1 MKKIVA
7 VLMCL
12 IVLLSFSSC
21 LNSHTSIDSESET
34 PSSSDETP
42 IHVETDYGDV
52 IALYRKIIDACS
64 IYDKENSDS
73 FYAEKYGITDPQ
85 EKKFFGA
92 FRYEAYKHHAGNGKK
107 DCFSPIY
114 KLTWGY
120 AKKDLNGDGADELI
134 LLNED
139 DTVIA
144 IFSYVDGKPAVI
156 GGLNG
161 SFPYQHPSLEDA
173 WIDGDGYIYTT
184 GPRAFEH
191 KTKYKVAQDGASLE
205 TVADYWQ
212 VKRMEYEPEVR
223 SVTDYYM
230 LMGDEEIEITESE
243 YKALDDQHGK
253 YLGQYAG
260 KDVTTEYAG
269 LTFIPLFSEAELLP
283 SIYESVLNTKTKV
296 YEVATGEFKFL
307 KDVRTPYEQTLLA
320 DVTDLRYGFAD
331 FDGDGIDELVI
342 DYGDRFILQYNN
354 RRVYLYASTPDW
366 ENPQVNIEYS
376 SMNESWNDRLS
387 KEEAHEIACKYLGIS
402 IDGES
407 TGACGSTICYD
418 TVVVA
423 DPDEV
428 NGYYHVIFF
437 EEFYYNHDDVEGF
450 DTHTPYSTY
459 LRSEILVSATTG
471 ECFKTDLRIRC
482 EAIESAAKYW
492 GITRWEAE
500 THAGIKT
507 VSSIRIADFPHC
519 ENPYYRVVLKRE
531 YYVCHE
537 DGSADT
543 TPYQV
548 ETLKEVFVDMWDD
561 RCTESI
567 DTISRAEAVAIAE
580 LYWESFD
587 IKENEYLVAIGYNQ
601 HAPLSVHVVMIRW
614 YVIDHYS
621 TFDEIWIDKNT
632 GEVIIPY
639 DIDGKG

>member
-1 MKKIVA
+1 MKHAIA
-7 VLMCL
+7 FLLCL
-12 IVLLSFSSC
+12 IVILSFSSC
-21 LNSHTSIDSESET
+21 LNSHISIAPESET
-34 PSSSDETP
+34 PASPDETP
-42 IHVETDYGDV
+42 IRAETDYSDV
-52 IALYRKIIDACS
+52 IDLYRKVIDACS

-73 FYAEKYGITDPQ
+73 FYAEKYGITDSQ

-92 FRYEAYKHHAGNGKK
+92 FRYEAYKHHAGNEKK

-139 DTVIA
+139 YTVIA
-144 IFSYVDGKPAVI
+144 IFSYVDGKPTVI
-156 GGLNG
+156 GGLNE
-161 SFPYQHPSLEDA
+161 SFPYQRPLLENC

-205 TVADYWQ
+205 IVADYWL
-212 VKRMEYEPEVR
+212 VNRMKYEPEAHV
-223 SVTDYYM
+223 VTEYYM
-230 LMGDEEIEITESE
+230 FMGDEEIEITESE

-269 LTFIPLFSEAELLP
+269 LTFIPLFSEAELLQ

-320 DVTDLRYGFAD
+320 DMTDLRYGFAD
-331 FDGDGIDELVI
+331 FDGDGIDELVL

-354 RRVYLYASTPDW
+354 RRVCLYTSTPDW

-376 SMNESWNDRLS
+376 PMNESWNDRLS

-423 DPDEV
+423 VPDETSV
-428 NGYYHVIFF
+428 YYHVI
-437 EEFYYNHDDVEGF
+437 YYSEYYSHWEDGWE
-450 DTHTPYSTY
+450 TRPPYQIY
-459 LRSEILVSATTG
+459 LNAEVLVNATTG
-471 ECFKTDLRIRC
+471 ECFKTDMKIHC
-482 EAIESAAKYW
+482 EAIERVAEYW
-492 GITRWEAE
+492 GIKKWESE
-500 THAGIKT
+500 INAGIKT
-507 VSSIRIADFPHC
+507 VSRVRIADFAYC
-519 ENPYYRVVLKRE
+519 EQPYHRVVLERE

-537 DGSADT
+537 DGSEDA
-543 TPYQV
+543 TPYKV

-561 RCTESI
+561 ICMESI
-567 DTISRAEAVAIAE
+567 DVISRAEAVAIAE
-580 LYWESFD
+580 IYWEEFD
-587 IKENEYLVAIGYNQ
+587 IEEKVYTIHIENYTLGGSYIVRLKHFA
-601 HAPLSVHVVMIRW
+601 A
-614 YVIDHYS
+614 DTYS
-621 TFDEIWIDKNT
+621 IVDTIWIDINT
-632 GEVIIPY
+632 GEVY
-639 DIDGKG
+639 TFGGKG

>member
-1 MKKIVA
+1 MKKIV
-7 VLMCL
+7 VFLMCL
-12 IVLLSFSSC
+12 MMVLSLSSC
-21 LNSHTSIDSESET
+21 HTNEQESEA

-42 IHVETDYGDV
+42 IYVETDYSDV
-52 IALYRKIIDACS
+52 IALYRNVIDACS
-64 IYDKENSDS
+64 IFDKNSDS
-73 FYAEKYGITDPQ
+73 FYEEKQAEKYGITDPQ
-85 EKKFFGA
+85 EQKFFCT
-92 FRYEAYKHHAGNGKK
+92 FLYEAYRHHAGNGKK

-139 DTVIA
+139 DTIIA
-144 IFSYVDGKPAVI
+144 IFSYVDGKPTVI
-156 GGLNG
+156 GGLNYA
-161 SFPYQHPSLEDA
+161 FPYERPSLEDA

-191 KTKYKVAQDGASLE
+191 KRKYRVAQDGASLE
-205 TVADYWQ
+205 IIADYWQ

-223 SVTDYYM
+223 TVTDYYM

-260 KDVTTEYAG
+260 KDVTAEYAG
-269 LTFIPLFSEAELLP
+269 LTFIPLFSEAELLQ

-354 RRVYLYASTPDW
+354 RMVYLYTSTPDW

-387 KEEAHEIACKYLGIS
+387 KEEAHKIACNYLGIS
-402 IDGES
+402 IDGS
-407 TGACGSTICYD
+407 KDAAAGTTYYYD

-423 DPDEV
+423 VPDETSV
-428 NGYYHVIFF
+428 YYHVIHYSESYHHW
-437 EEFYYNHDDVEGF
+437 EEGWE
-450 DTHTPYSTY
+450 TRPPCSIY
-459 LRSEILVSATTG
+459 LKGEVLVNATTG
-471 ECFKTDLRIRC
+471 ECFETDMHVRC
-482 EAIESAAKYW
+482 EATDSAAKYW
-492 GITRWEAE
+492 GIKEWDFEIN
-500 THAGIKT
+500 AGVKT
-507 VSSIRIADFPHC
+507 VSRVRIADFAHC
-519 ENPYYRVVLKRE
+519 ERPYHRVVLERE

-537 DGSADT
+537 DGSVDE

-548 ETLKEVFVDMWDD
+548 ETVKEVFVDVWDD
-561 RCTESI
+561 RCMESI
-567 DTISRAEAVAIAE
+567 DMISRSEAVAIAE
-580 LYWESFD
+580 IYWKDFD
-587 IKENEYLVAIGYNQ
+587 IEENAYTIHIEKPSWEGHYVVRLKHFVADTYSI
-601 HAPLSVHVVMIRW
+601 
-614 YVIDHYS
+614 ID
-621 TFDEIWIDKNT
+621 TLWIDKTT
-632 GEVIIPY
+632 GEVYTPV
-639 DIDGKG
+639 GK

>member
-1 MKKIVA
+1 MRKIVLF
-7 VLMCL
+7 LMCL

-21 LNSHTSIDSESET
+21 LKFHTLNAPESEAPT
-34 PSSSDETP
+34 
-42 IHVETDYGDV
+42 HVKTDYGDV
-52 IALYRKIIDACS
+52 IDLYRKVIDACS

-73 FYAEKYGITDPQ
+73 FYAEKYGITGTQ
-85 EKKFFGA
+85 EKKLFGT
-92 FRYEAYKHHAGNGKK
+92 FLYEAYKYHAGKDKK

-120 AKKDLNGDGADELI
+120 AQKDLNGDGADELI

-139 DTVIA
+139 YTVIA
-144 IFSYVDGKPAVI
+144 IYSYADGKPTVI
-156 GGLNG
+156 GGLNE
-161 SFPYQHPSLEDA
+161 SYPYQRPTLENC

-191 KTKYKVAQDGASLE
+191 KSKYRVAQDGASLE
-205 TVADYWQ
+205 IIADYWQ
-212 VKRMEYEPEVR
+212 VKRAEYWPEYHV
-223 SVTDYYM
+223 VTEYYM

-253 YLGQYAG
+253 YLGQYTG

-320 DVTDLRYGFAD
+320 DVTNLLYGFAD

-354 RRVYLYASTPDW
+354 RRVCLYTSTPDW

-376 SMNESWNDRLS
+376 PMNESWNDRLS

-402 IDGES
+402 INGES
-407 TGACGSTICYD
+407 TGAAGTIIFDD

-423 DPDEV
+423 VPDETSV
-428 NGYYHVIFF
+428 YYHVIYYSEDYYHH
-437 EEFYYNHDDVEGF
+437 EEGWETRPPYA
-450 DTHTPYSTY
+450 TH
-459 LRSEILVSATTG
+459 LKGEVLVNATTG
-471 ECFKTDLRIRC
+471 ECFKTDQNILC
-482 EAIESAAKYW
+482 EAVGSAAKYW
-492 GITRWEAE
+492 GIKRWEAE

-519 ENPYYRVVLKRE
+519 ENPYYRVVLERE

-537 DGSADT
+537 DGSADA
-543 TPYQV
+543 TPYKV
-548 ETLKEVFVDMWDD
+548 ETLKEVFVDMWND
-561 RCTESI
+561 RCMESI
-567 DTISRAEAVAIAE
+567 DVLSRAEAIAIAE
-580 LYWESFD
+580 NYWEYFD
-587 IKENEYLVAIGYNQ
+587 IEENAYTIHIENNQWEGNYVVQLKHFVAGTYSI
-601 HAPLSVHVVMIRW
+601 
-614 YVIDHYS
+614 ID
-621 TFDEIWIDKNT
+621 TLWIDKIT
-632 GEVIIPY
+632 GDVYTPV
-639 DIDGKG
+639 GK

>member
-1 MKKIVA
+1 MKHAIA
-7 VLMCL
+7 FLLCL
-12 IVLLSFSSC
+12 IVILSFSSC
-21 LNSHTSIDSESET
+21 LNFHTSIDSESET
-34 PSSSDETP
+34 PSSSDEAP
-42 IHVETDYGDV
+42 IRVETDYGDV
-52 IALYRKIIDACS
+52 IALYRKVIDACS

-73 FYAEKYGITDPQ
+73 FYAEKYGITEPQ
-85 EKKFFGA
+85 EQKFFGT

-120 AKKDLNGDGADELI
+120 AKKDLNGDGANELI

-139 DTVIA
+139 YTVIA
-144 IFSYVDGKPAVI
+144 IFSYTDGKPTVI
-156 GGLNG
+156 GGLNE
-161 SFPYQHPSLEDA
+161 SFPYQRPTLENC

-191 KTKYKVAQDGASLE
+191 KSKYRVAQDGASLE
-205 TVADYWQ
+205 IIVDYWQ

-223 SVTDYYM
+223 VVTDYYM

-260 KDVTTEYAG
+260 KDVTVEYAG
-269 LTFIPLFSEAELLP
+269 LTFIPLFSEAELLQ

-320 DVTDLRYGFAD
+320 DVADLRYGFAD
-331 FDGDGIDELVI
+331 FNGNGIDELII

-354 RRVYLYASTPDW
+354 RRVCLYTSTPDW

-376 SMNESWNDRLS
+376 PMNESWNDRLS

-423 DPDEV
+423 VPDETSV
-428 NGYYHVIFF
+428 YYHVIFF
-437 EEFYYNHDDVEGF
+437 GESYFNHEVEGL
-450 DTHTPYSTY
+450 DTHTPYSTH
-459 LRSEILVSATTG
+459 LRGEILVNATTG
-471 ECFKTDLRIRC
+471 ECFKTDRNILC
-482 EAIESAAKYW
+482 EAVDSAAKYW
-492 GITRWEAE
+492 GIKRWDAE

-537 DGSADT
+537 DGSADA

-548 ETLKEVFVDMWDD
+548 ETLKEVFVDVWDD
-561 RCTESI
+561 RCMESI
-567 DTISRAEAVAIAE
+567 DTISRTEAVAIAE
-580 LYWESFD
+580 LYWENFD
-587 IKENEYLVAIGYNQ
+587 IEENAYTIHIENDPWERSYVVQLKHFVADTYSI
-601 HAPLSVHVVMIRW
+601 
-614 YVIDHYS
+614 ID
-621 TFDEIWIDKNT
+621 TLWIDKIT
-632 GEVIIPY
+632 GELY
-639 DIDGKG
+639 TFGGKG

>member
-1 MKKIVA
+1 MKKIV
-7 VLMCL
+7 VFLMCL
-12 IVLLSFSSC
+12 MMVLSLPSC
-21 LNSHTSIDSESET
+21 HTNEQESEA

-42 IHVETDYGDV
+42 IYVETDYGDV
-52 IALYRKIIDACS
+52 IALYRKVIDACS

-92 FRYEAYKHHAGNGKK
+92 FRHEAYMHHAGNGAK

-139 DTVIA
+139 YTVIA
-144 IFSYVDGKPAVI
+144 IFSYVDGKPTVI
-156 GGLNG
+156 GGLNE
-161 SFPYQHPSLEDA
+161 SFPYQRPTLGNC

-205 TVADYWQ
+205 IIAEYWL
-212 VKRMEYEPEVR
+212 VKRAEYSPEYHV
-223 SVTDYYM
+223 VTEYYM

-260 KDVTTEYAG
+260 KDVTAEYAR
-269 LTFIPLFSEAELLP
+269 LTFIPLFSEAELLQ

-331 FDGDGIDELVI
+331 FDEDGIDELVI

-354 RRVYLYASTPDW
+354 RRVCLYTSTPDW
-366 ENPQVNIEYS
+366 ENPQANIEYS
-376 SMNESWNDRLS
+376 PMNESWNDRLS

-407 TGACGSTICYD
+407 TGACGSTIYYD

-423 DPDEV
+423 DPDEM

-437 EEFYYNHDDVEGF
+437 EEYYFNFEVEGL
-450 DTHTPYSTY
+450 DTHTPYSTR
-459 LRSEILVSATTG
+459 LCGEILVNSATG
-471 ECFKTDLRIRC
+471 ECFETDIDILC
-482 EAIESAAKYW
+482 EAVDSAAKYW
-492 GITRWEAE
+492 GIKEWDSEIN
-500 THAGIKT
+500 AGVKT

-519 ENPYYRVVLKRE
+519 ENPYYRVVLERK
-531 YYVCHE
+531 YYACHE
-537 DGSADT
+537 DGSADA

-548 ETLKEVFVDMWDD
+548 ETLKEVFVDMWKN
-561 RCTESI
+561 RCMESI
-567 DTISRAEAVAIAE
+567 DTVSRDEAVAIAE
-580 LYWESFD
+580 NHWKSFD
-587 IKENEYLVAIGYNQ
+587 IKENRYIIV
-601 HAPLSVHVVMIRW
+601 HAVNSWAPDHVYVMVIKRF
-614 YVIDHYS
+614 VIDHYS
-621 TFDEIWIDKNT
+621 TFDEIWIDKIT
-632 GEVIIPY
+632 GEVYTPV
-639 DIDGKG
+639 GK

>member
-1 MKKIVA
+1 MKHAIA
-7 VLMCL
+7 FLLCL
-12 IVLLSFSSC
+12 IVILSFSSC
-21 LNSHTSIDSESET
+21 LNSHTSIDPESET

-52 IALYRKIIDACS
+52 IALYRKVIDACS

-92 FRYEAYKHHAGNGKK
+92 FRYEAYKHHAGNGAK

-139 DTVIA
+139 YTVIA
-144 IFSYVDGKPAVI
+144 IFSYVDGKPTVI
-156 GGLNG
+156 GGLNE
-161 SFPYQHPSLEDA
+161 SFPYQRPLLENC

-191 KTKYKVAQDGASLE
+191 KSKYRVAQGGASLE
-205 TVADYWQ
+205 LIADYWL

-223 SVTDYYM
+223 VVTDYYM

-260 KDVTTEYAG
+260 KDVTTEYVG
-269 LTFIPLFSEAELLP
+269 LTFIPLFSEAELLQ

-331 FDGDGIDELVI
+331 FNEDGIDELVI

-354 RRVYLYASTPDW
+354 RRVCLYTSTPDW
-366 ENPQVNIEYS
+366 ENPQANIEYS
-376 SMNESWNDRLS
+376 PMNESWNDRLS

-407 TGACGSTICYD
+407 TGACGSTIYYD

-423 DPDEV
+423 VPDETSV
-428 NGYYHVIFF
+428 YYHVIFF
-437 EEFYYNHDDVEGF
+437 EESYFHFEVEGL
-450 DTHTPYSTY
+450 DTSTPYSTH
-459 LRSEILVSATTG
+459 LRGEILVSATTG
-471 ECFKTDLRIRC
+471 ECFKRGIDIRC

-492 GITRWEAE
+492 GIKEWESE

-537 DGSADT
+537 DGSVDE
-543 TPYQV
+543 TPYKV

-567 DTISRAEAVAIAE
+567 DAISRAEAVAIAE
-580 LYWESFD
+580 LYWENLD
-587 IKENEYLVAIGYNQ
+587 IEENAYSIHIDNDPWEREYVVRLKHYVAGT
-601 HAPLSVHVVMIRW
+601 
-614 YVIDHYS
+614 YS
-621 TFDEIWIDKNT
+621 IVDTLWIDKIT
-632 GEVIIPY
+632 GEVYIPPV
-639 DIDGKG
+639 GK

>member
-1 MKKIVA
+1 MKHAIA
-7 VLMCL
+7 FLLCL
-12 IVLLSFSSC
+12 IVILSFSSC
-21 LNSHTSIDSESET
+21 LNSHTSIDPESET
-34 PSSSDETP
+34 PSSSGETP
-42 IHVETDYGDV
+42 IRVETDYGDV
-52 IALYRKIIDACS
+52 IALYRKVIDACS

-73 FYAEKYGITDPQ
+73 FYAEKYGITEPQ
-85 EKKFFGA
+85 EQKFFGT

-144 IFSYVDGKPAVI
+144 IFSYVDGKPTVI
-156 GGLNG
+156 GGLNY
-161 SFPYQHPSLEDA
+161 FPYERPSLEDA

-191 KTKYKVAQDGASLE
+191 KTKYKVAQGGTSLE
-205 TVADYWQ
+205 IIADYWQ
-212 VKRMEYEPEVR
+212 VKRAGYEPESRV
-223 SVTDYYM
+223 VTEYYM

-243 YKALDDQHGK
+243 YEALDDQHGK

-260 KDVTTEYAG
+260 KEVTAEYAG

-354 RRVYLYASTPDW
+354 RRVYLYTSTPDW

-376 SMNESWNDRLS
+376 SMNESWNNRLS
-387 KEEAHEIACKYLGIS
+387 KEEAHEIACNYLGIG
-402 IDGES
+402 IDGS
-407 TGACGSTICYD
+407 RDVAAGTTYYYD
-418 TVVVA
+418 TAVVA
-423 DPDEV
+423 VPDETSV
-428 NGYYHVIFF
+428 YYHVIFF
-437 EEFYYNHDDVEGF
+437 EEFYYNHDDVEGL
-450 DTHTPYSTY
+450 DTNTPYSTY
-459 LRSEILVSATTG
+459 LRGEILVNATTG
-471 ECFKTDLRIRC
+471 ECFKTDLNILC
-482 EAIESAAKYW
+482 EAVDSAAKYW
-492 GITRWEAE
+492 GITRWDSKIN
-500 THAGIKT
+500 AGIKT

-537 DGSADT
+537 DGSVDT

-561 RCTESI
+561 RCMESI
-567 DTISRAEAVAIAE
+567 DMISRSEAVAIAE
-580 LYWESFD
+580 FYWEDFN
-587 IKENEYLVAIGYNQ
+587 IEENAYTIHIENPSWEWHYVVRLKRFVADTYSI
-601 HAPLSVHVVMIRW
+601 
-614 YVIDHYS
+614 ID
-621 TFDEIWIDKNT
+621 TLWIDKIT
-632 GEVIIPY
+632 GEVYTP
-639 DIDGKG
+639 DGK

>member
-1 MKKIVA
+1 MKKIV
-7 VLMCL
+7 VFLMCL
-12 IVLLSFSSC
+12 MMVLSISSC
-21 LNSHTSIDSESET
+21 HTNEQESEA

-42 IHVETDYGDV
+42 IYVETDYGDV
-52 IALYRKIIDACS
+52 IDLYRKVIDACS

-85 EKKFFGA
+85 EQKFFGA
-92 FRYEAYKHHAGNGKK
+92 FRYGAYIHHAGNGKK

-139 DTVIA
+139 DTIIA
-144 IFSYVDGKPAVI
+144 IFSYVDGKPTVI
-156 GGLNG
+156 GGLNYG
-161 SFPYQHPSLEDA
+161 FPYERPSLEDA
-173 WIDGDGYIYTT
+173 WIDGDGYIYRSASS
-184 GPRAFEH
+184 GFEH
-191 KTKYKVAQDGASLE
+191 KRKYRVAQGGASLE

-212 VKRMEYEPEVR
+212 VKRAEYEPEYHV
-223 SVTDYYM
+223 VTEYYM

-260 KDVTTEYAG
+260 KDVTAEYAG

-320 DVTDLRYGFAD
+320 DVTNLRYGFAD

-354 RRVYLYASTPDW
+354 RMVYLYTSTPDW

-387 KEEAHEIACKYLGIS
+387 KEEAHKIACKYLGIG
-402 IDGES
+402 IDGFS
-407 TGACGSTICYD
+407 DAAAGKTYYYD

-423 DPDEV
+423 VPDETSV
-428 NGYYHVIFF
+428 YYHVI
-437 EEFYYNHDDVEGF
+437 YYSESYFHHDVEGC
-450 DTHTPYSTY
+450 DPRQPHAIY
-459 LRSEILVSATTG
+459 LEGEVRVNATTG
-471 ECFKTDLRIRC
+471 ECFKMDRDIRC
-482 EAIESAAKYW
+482 EAVDSAAKYW
-492 GITRWEAE
+492 GIREWKSEIN
-500 THAGIKT
+500 AGVNTFSRIK
-507 VSSIRIADFPHC
+507 IADFPHC
-519 ENPYYRVVLKRE
+519 ENPYYRVVLERE

-537 DGSADT
+537 DGSVDE

-548 ETLKEVFVDMWDD
+548 ETLKEVFVDMWDN
-561 RCTESI
+561 RCMESI
-567 DTISRAEAVAIAE
+567 DMISRSEAVAIAE
-580 LYWESFD
+580 LYWEDFD
-587 IKENEYLVAIGYNQ
+587 IEENAYTIHIENPSWKEYYVVGLKRFVADTYSI
-601 HAPLSVHVVMIRW
+601 
-614 YVIDHYS
+614 ID
-621 TFDEIWIDKNT
+621 TLWIDKIT
-632 GEVIIPY
+632 GEVYTPV
-639 DIDGKG
+639 GK